1 MNININFHV
10 YVGSKWSRLFS
21 MSTKESKEKPL
32 SKTPFI
38 NKARAEIEKASNS
51 CSNSTNK
58 NRTTAINTF
67 LLFLKDKGEE
77 RLSLD
82 EMTTDHIKAFERW
95 SLDKGQKL
103 NYVRCNLRNLRALI
117 NRINNGRGKALFEGI
132 RTSNAQT
139 DKRAVDEGVIKRL
152 EDKPFNQN
160 VRKALA
166 RDIFLFCFYAMGIP
180 LVDAA
185 FLKKSQLKNGF
196 IIYYRQK
203 THRQVKI
210 KVVPKL
216 EQVIARLTP
225 PKSPYLLPILTS
237 ENQEDAKHQYQRFLQ
252 RYNRTLAGLSKD
264 IRQDC
269 RLTSYTPRHSWASI
283 AFKKGVNINVISQAL
298 GHANTRT
305 TQSYIRELTGDQL
318 NEANMTVIQS
328 ISVC

>member
-1 MNININFHV
+1 MNISISFHV
-10 YVGSKWSRLFS
+10 YLGSKWSRLFS

-117 NRINNGRGKALFEGI
+117 NRINGRGQQLFNGI
-132 RTSNAQT
+132 HTSNAQT
-139 DKRAVDEGVIKRL
+139 VKRAVDEKVIKKL
-152 EDKPFNQN
+152 EDSNLNLHTPKG
-160 VRKALA
+160 LA

-185 FLKKSQLKNGF
+185 HLKKSQLKNEY

-203 THRQVKI
+203 THRMVKI
-210 KVVPKL
+210 KVAQKL
-216 EQVIARLTP
+216 KKIIERITP
-225 PKSPYLLPILTS
+225 SGSPYLLPILTS
-237 ENQEDAKHQYQRFLQ
+237 ENQEEAKREYLRFLQ
-252 RYNRTLAGLSKD
+252 KYNRTLARLSKD
-264 IRQDC
+264 IHQKDS
-269 RLTSYTPRHSWASI
+269 LTSYTPRHSWASI
-283 AFKKGVNINVISQAL
+283 AFRKGVNINVISQAL

-305 TQSYIRELTGDQL
+305 TQSYICELNGEQL
-318 NEANMTVIQS
+318 DEANMTVIQS
-328 ISVC
+328 IS